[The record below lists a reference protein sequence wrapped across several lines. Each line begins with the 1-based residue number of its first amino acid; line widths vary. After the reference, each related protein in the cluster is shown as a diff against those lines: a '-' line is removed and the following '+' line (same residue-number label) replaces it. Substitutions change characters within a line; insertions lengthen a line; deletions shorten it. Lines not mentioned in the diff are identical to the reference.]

1 MNLCYVAVYFNL
13 KIYHS
18 PIKQVPHI
26 NLVVYNPLIF
36 YAVIVM
42 FDIIQNIV
50 ILYASFKF
58 VTHLSAPNLHCIAF
72 LCVMGVGPEIISPLP
87 VGSMLGS
94 AVEALK
100 GHCNKEQRIDLSS
113 WSDWA
118 FLFVV

>member
-26 NLVVYNPLIF
+26 NLVVYDPLIF
-36 YAVIVM
+36 YAMIVV
-42 FDIIQNIV
+42 FYIIQNIV

-72 LCVMGVGPEIISPLP
+72 LCVGPENISPLP

-100 GHCNKEQRIDLSS
+100 GHCNKEQGIDLSS
-113 WSDWA
+113 WFDKA